1 MGAEMDLNKKSCATG
16 CPAILYSE
24 FPALNTFLIFTSFKD
39 QKLWAK
45 SPPKSVICAINALH

>member
-1 MGAEMDLNKKSCATG
+1 MDLNKKSCATG